1 MLLGNR
7 MKVQSSSVAKR
18 TTNPIRNIV
27 DASKVIPNPDL
38 EVLSLS
44 LGDPTVFGNLK
55 TAVEVTE
62 AVKKAVDSHKADGYV
77 PVIGSQAACE
87 AICQRYKSRFGVSYA
102 ADVRKLEQKFNLF
115 LGYCNYFGMFRCVR
129 FGHFCTL

>member
-1 MLLGNR
+1 MVDVLLGNR

-38 EVLSLS
+38 EILSLS
-44 LGDPTVFGNLK
+44 LGDPTVFGNLQ

-62 AVKKAVDSHKADGYV
+62 AVKNAVDSHKADGYV
-77 PVIGSQAACE
+77 PVIGSQVARE
-87 AICQRYKSRFGVSYA
+87 AICQRYKSRSGVSYA
-102 ADVRKLEQKFNLF
+102 ADVRKLEQKIQFI
-115 LGYCNYFGMFRCVR
+115 FRI
-129 FGHFCTL
+129 L